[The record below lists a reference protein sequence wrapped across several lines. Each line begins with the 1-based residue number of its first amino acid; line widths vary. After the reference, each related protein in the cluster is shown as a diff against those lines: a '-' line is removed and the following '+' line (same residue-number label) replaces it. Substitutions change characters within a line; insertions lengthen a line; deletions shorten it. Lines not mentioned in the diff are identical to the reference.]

1 MVKMPPEV
9 KDIVSKQKPLPIAT
23 ADKNG
28 KPNVVFVTMWKI
40 LDDETLL
47 IVDNFMNKTRKNMEE
62 NPSMAMVAYDSETKK
77 SYQLKGSVDL
87 ETRGDRY
94 AIAEEMA
101 RAKNRPAKVAVV
113 FSVKEIFDTTPSP
126 NAGKKIA

>member
-1 MVKMPPEV
+1 MVIMPDEI
-9 KDIVSKQKPLPIAT
+9 KDVVAKQKPLPIAT
-23 ADKNG
+23 SDKNG

-40 LDDETLL
+40 LDDETIL
-47 IVDNFMNKTRKNMEE
+47 IVDNFMKKTRTNLEE
-62 NPSMAMVAYDSETKK
+62 NPNMAIVAYDSDIKR
-77 SYQLKGSVDL
+77 SFQLKGIVDL

-113 FSVKEIFDTTPSP
+113 FHVKEIFDATAGP
-126 NAGKKIA
+126 NAGKKLA